1 MALESTEPSEP
12 NESNES
18 NESTDPTEP
27 SDPIKTTQQRTDNP
41 LLQTDGLVKRFG
53 QFTATDRVDLTIER
67 GEFRSVIGPNG
78 AGKTTLF
85 NLITGALP
93 VTEGAIYFDGAD
105 ITTLS
110 PSARVR
116 RGIGRSFQISNV
128 FGGLTVRENVRLA
141 IQSVARDEY
150 TAVESLFK
158 PTDRYDELN
167 DRTEAI
173 LDRIGLAHVAA
184 EQANALAYG
193 DKRRLEIGV
202 VLATDPELVLFD
214 EPTAGMSVEETRETI
229 DLLEAVLVD
238 QTLLLIEHDIELVM
252 ELSDRITVLN
262 GGQILAEGTPEEI
275 AANQDVQNAYLGG
288 MTE

>member
-1 MALESTEPSEP
+1 MALESTEPSE
-12 NESNES
+12 
-18 NESTDPTEP
+18 STDPTEP
-27 SDPIKTTQQRTDNP
+27 SEPIETTQQRTDNP
-41 LLQTDGLVKRFG
+41 LLQTENLVKRFG

-93 VTEGAIYFDGAD
+93 VTDGAIYFDGVD

-214 EPTAGMSVEETRETI
+214 EPTAGMSVEETQETI